1 MIVRAE
7 EAPDYDAASAVNYSN
22 ILDDMVDF
30 GVFANTFTQNE
41 HMESTLA
48 VGTFTNKTTDDR
60 DGKNND
66 VDFLT
71 KDSTAHIVVGN
82 ITNKMRFGTTTAG
95 TFKFELSQSLYDEF
109 IKQKYSKNNNKST
122 HFVFDTSFFDNNPT
136 VQVSTKDVSKWVK
149 DKINE
154 TKKQSET
161 LKDKKAIDY
170 KSYMKDGYLDLSGDS
185 FDGKTVYINIDS
197 NLKSK

>member
-1 MIVRAE
+1 MPSVFGASGMIASAE

-82 ITNKMRFGTTTAG
+82 ILQQMSYFCEVIRLQRILC
-95 TFKFELSQSLYDEF
+95 KFLQMA
-109 IKQKYSKNNNKST
+109 KS
-122 HFVFDTSFFDNNPT
+122 VF
-136 VQVSTKDVSKWVK
+136 
-149 DKINE
+149 
-154 TKKQSET
+154 
-161 LKDKKAIDY
+161 
-170 KSYMKDGYLDLSGDS
+170 
-185 FDGKTVYINIDS
+185 
-197 NLKSK
+197 

>member
-1 MIVRAE
+1 MSKMRQNILLQRIATFALTVALLIPSVFGASGMIVRAE

-109 IKQKYSKNNNKST
+109 IKQKYSKKMT
-122 HFVFDTSFFDNNPT
+122 R
-136 VQVSTKDVSKWVK
+136 
-149 DKINE
+149 
-154 TKKQSET
+154 
-161 LKDKKAIDY
+161 
-170 KSYMKDGYLDLSGDS
+170 
-185 FDGKTVYINIDS
+185 
-197 NLKSK
+197 